1 MTLKEVN
8 INITLAKLKQQLKD
22 EKDVSPAL
30 RATIE
35 RVLVIVTLL
44 AQRLGL
50 NSRNSSQPPSSDP
63 HRPRQEKKPGD
74 MIPAALA
81 LRGDAGKKRAD
92 KTDT

>member
-1 MTLKEVN
+1 MALKEVN

-50 NSRNSSQPPSSDP
+50 NSSQPPSSDP